1 MNWILMDDQLV
12 KDEQVNI
19 SKEDRGYQFGDG
31 VYEVIRIY
39 EGDLFTEDE
48 HIERFYESAQ
58 KIRLVIPYTKDVLQ
72 KLVHEL
78 VEANEVVN
86 GYVYMQITRGVSPRQ
101 HQFPEQAQPVLTAYT
116 KLMERPLDLMRNGV
130 HAKFIEDVRWLRC
143 DIKSLNLL
151 GNVLAK
157 QEAMEDGC
165 YEAVLHRGE
174 TITEGSSSNVYGI
187 KDGVIYTHPAD
198 NHILNGITRREVIKV
213 CRELGIPLEEKS
225 FTKEDARAM
234 DELFI
239 SSTTAEVLPVTVL
252 DGEPVGAG
260 IPGETTRKLQQ
271 GFERKLGLKESAL
284 V

>member
-1 MNWILMDDQLV
+1 MNWILLDDQLV
-12 KDEQVNI
+12 KEEQVNI

-39 EGDLFTEDE
+39 EGDLFTGQE
-48 HIERFYESAQ
+48 HIDRFYESAQ

-72 KLVHEL
+72 KMVHEL
-78 VEANEVVN
+78 VEANEVIN
-86 GYVYMQITRGVSPRQ
+86 GYVYMQITRGASPRQ
-101 HQFPEQAQPVLTAYT
+101 HQFPEQGQPVLTGYT
-116 KLMERPLDLMRNGV
+116 KLMERPIELMRNGV
-130 HAKFIEDVRWLRC
+130 HAKFVEDVRWLRC

-157 QEAMEDGC
+157 QEAMENDC

-174 TITEGSSSNVYGI
+174 TVTEGSSSNVYGI

-198 NHILNGITRREVIKV
+198 NHILNGITRREIIAV
-213 CRELGIPLEEKS
+213 CAELGIPFEEKA
-225 FTKEDARAM
+225 FTKEAAHTM

-252 DGEPVGAG
+252 DAQPIGDGT
-260 IPGETTRKLQQ
+260 PGETTRRLQQ
-271 GFERKLGLKESAL
+271 AFERRLGLKESAL
-284 V
+284 A